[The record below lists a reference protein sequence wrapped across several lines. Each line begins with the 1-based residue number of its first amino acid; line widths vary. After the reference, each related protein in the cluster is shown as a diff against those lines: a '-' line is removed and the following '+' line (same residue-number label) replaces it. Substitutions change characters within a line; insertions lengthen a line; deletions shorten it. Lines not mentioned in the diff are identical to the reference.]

1 MEDGKKRRKQ
11 GSAYLLRL
19 DCFYVI
25 LKSSFIQMS
34 KIKKCI
40 KPGQFKEDKAL

>member
-1 MEDGKKRRKQ
+1 MEDGKKRREQ

-25 LKSSFIQMS
+25 LKSSFIPDNL
-34 KIKKCI
+34 KKT
-40 KPGQFKEDKAL
+40 KLSEGTYL